1 MTENLTLGAYGVPA
15 RERAQRL
22 DRILTTFPVLAE
34 RRDQI
39 GTTMSGGQQQM
50 LAIGRA
56 LMSDPRLLIL
66 DEVTLGLSPKVADE
80 IYAAIAAIAANDT
93 SLLLVE
99 QDTERSLAV
108 ADHAVV
114 LAHGEVVY
122 DGLPAD
128 LTRERLLSAYLG
140 GVDAAAG

>member
-1 MTENLTLGAYGVPA
+1 
-15 RERAQRL
+15 
-22 DRILTTFPVLAE
+22 
-34 RRDQI
+34 
-39 GTTMSGGQQQM
+39 MSGGQQQM

-56 LMSDPRLLIL
+56 LMSDPRLLVL

-80 IYAAIAAIAANDT
+80 IYAAIAAIAADET

-108 ADHAVV
+108 ADHAIV
-114 LAHGEVVY
+114 LSHGEVVY
-122 DGLPAD
+122 DGPPAG
-128 LTRERLLSAYLG
+128 LTRERLLAAYLG